1 MSVSHDDVARL
12 TAALLAGNTASA
24 ESYRRTLTRV
34 PNVTAEQRA
43 HLASLEVLEK
53 LRVRI
58 THLLDE
64 CERSGAMAIAELCRD
79 VIRDPLSTFTPMR
92 RWGVCAVSGRTVNL
106 QLQVTANERER
117 AVDAHFGPFLESLWC
132 LSHCELIEGS
142 RCDGGGDDDLAE
154 VGPDELTALYVQAFA
169 HVTATLEKTQTVLAR
184 RRCE

>member
-1 MSVSHDDVARL
+1 MSVSRDDVVCL
-12 TAALLAGNTASA
+12 TTALLAGNTVSA
-24 ESYRRTLTRV
+24 EMYRRTLTRV